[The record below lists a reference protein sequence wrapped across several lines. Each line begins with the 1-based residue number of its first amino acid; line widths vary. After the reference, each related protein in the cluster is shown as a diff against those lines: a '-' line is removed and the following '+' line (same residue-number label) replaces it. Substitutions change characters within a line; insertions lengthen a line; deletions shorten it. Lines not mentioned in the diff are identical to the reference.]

1 MNVNAAPT
9 NVALAGYDRLRSR
22 TFLILKDGNQAF
34 DDLVQAIRTHG
45 LNGGAKGYFTAWGAS
60 EDGEELDI
68 RRALHGASE
77 DVSSIR
83 RAATVSSDF
92 SLIGLEP
99 RPDFVTT
106 R

>member
-34 DDLVQAIRTHG
+34 EDLVQAIRTHG

-68 RRALHGASE
+68 
-77 DVSSIR
+77 DVR
-83 RAATVSSDF
+83 CMAPAKMF
-92 SLIGLEP
+92 
-99 RPDFVTT
+99 
-106 R
+106 